1 MAVLSHELRTPLTPM
16 LAGADTLLCDPTT
29 PAGLRPTLAMIR
41 RNAELEAR
49 LIDDLLDFT
58 RVCNGR
64 LQVNPEVIDA
74 HVPIRHALEVCDADI
89 LAKGLALDVNLAA
102 EASHVAFD
110 PARLQQVAWNLV
122 KNAVKFTPAGGR
134 VTVRT
139 RGSAAQEAGGQ
150 PRLILEV
157 ADTGIGIAPALLP
170 RIFDAFEQGDR
181 ETARRSGGLGLGLA
195 ICRGILDAHGGRVA
209 ASSRGEGCG
218 ATFRVELATVPSPA
232 FSEPSVV
239 PTDGC
244 TARPNLR
251 VLLVEDNPDSREAV
265 SMLLRGE
272 GFAIE
277 TACDIRSAIALAGS
291 RDFDVLVSDI
301 ELPDGS
307 GLELMRALR
316 DCGNGPI
323 AGIAIS
329 GYGQDDDIRLSREAG
344 FAAHLVKPL
353 RIRDLRD
360 FHLSGCRRAI
370 ELSRVGPSLA
380 GAMSEPGRGAAE
392 LATLTSSITTRG
404 RVAAPSGRYRGPPRG
419 QSGTLH
425 RRAADR

>member
-1 MAVLSHELRTPLTPM
+1 MSAASASCRSTSTDPIASGDGRSRRRVSRLDDAGRSAGWVVTLRDVTERRRAEAEHAARIAAEARDRAKQTFMAVLSHELRTPLTPM
-16 LAGADTLLCDPTT
+16 LAGAETLLSDPRT

-64 LQVNPEVIDA
+64 LQLNPEVIDA
-74 HVPIRHALEVCDADI
+74 HVPIRHALEVCNADI
-89 LAKGLALDVNLAA
+89 LAKGLVLDVDLAA
-102 EASHVAFD
+102 EASHIAFD

-139 RGSAAQEAGGQ
+139 RGYAAQEAGGR
-150 PRLILEV
+150 PWLILEV

-195 ICRGILDAHGGRVA
+195 ICRGILEAHGGRVA
-209 ASSRGEGCG
+209 ASSRGEGRG
-218 ATFRVELATVPSPA
+218 ATFRVELATVPTPA

-265 SMLLRGE
+265 SRLLRGGIRDRDGMRHPLRDRAGRLE
-272 GFAIE
+272 GF
-277 TACDIRSAIALAGS
+277 R
-291 RDFDVLVSDI
+291 R
-301 ELPDGS
+301 P
-307 GLELMRALR
+307 
-316 DCGNGPI
+316 
-323 AGIAIS
+323 
-329 GYGQDDDIRLSREAG
+329 GQ
-344 FAAHLVKPL
+344 
-353 RIRDLRD
+353 
-360 FHLSGCRRAI
+360 
-370 ELSRVGPSLA
+370 
-380 GAMSEPGRGAAE
+380 
-392 LATLTSSITTRG
+392 
-404 RVAAPSGRYRGPPRG
+404 
-419 QSGTLH
+419 
-425 RRAADR
+425 